1 MQLFLT
7 KDQAKMIK
15 EALENEQAKE
25 PNEEIEKV
33 INRIIKCIELQ
44 KV

>member
-1 MQLFLT
+1 
-7 KDQAKMIK
+7 MIK
-15 EALENEQAKE
+15 EALENEQTKE
-25 PNEEIEKV
+25 HNEEIEKV